1 MEGFAV
7 YILASARNGTLYVGV
22 TNDLHRRMSEHRSG
36 AVPGFTRTYCVHRL
50 VHVQLFQ
57 SLDDAR
63 AQERRLKKW
72 NRAWKLALIERDNPG
87 WHDLAEDFLK

>member
-22 TNDLHRRMSEHRSG
+22 TSDLHRRMGEHRSG
-36 AVPGFTRTYCVHRL
+36 AVPGFTRTYGVYRL
-50 VHVQLFQ
+50 VHVQFFQ

-63 AQERRLKKW
+63 TQERRLKRG

-87 WHDLAEDFLK
+87 WRDLAEDLLR

>member
-7 YILASARNGTLYVGV
+7 YILASAKNGTLYVGV
-22 TNDLHRRMSEHRSG
+22 TSDFQRRLGEHCSG
-36 AVPGFTRTYCVHRL
+36 AVPGFTRTYDVHRL
-50 VHVQLFQ
+50 VHVQFFEC
-57 SLDDAR
+57 LDDAR

-87 WHDLAEDFLK
+87 WRDLAEDLLR